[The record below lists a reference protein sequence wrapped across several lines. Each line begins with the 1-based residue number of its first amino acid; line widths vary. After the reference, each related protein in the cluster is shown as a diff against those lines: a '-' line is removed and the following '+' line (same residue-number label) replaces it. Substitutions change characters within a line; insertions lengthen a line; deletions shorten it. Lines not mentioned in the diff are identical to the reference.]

1 MGQTEAGETWNW
13 VCPHNFGGIFAGV
26 PGVVTSVYEI
36 QFDEERSIISIYCLT
51 GDKSRYYFKFIN
63 QSNITYL
70 LATLS

>member
-1 MGQTEAGETWNW
+1 MGQTEAGGIWNW

-36 QFDEERSIISIYCLT
+36 QFYGEGSILSISCLT
-51 GDKSRYYFKFIN
+51 GDKSRYYFKCTN